1 MWLIGASRAAAVRL
15 SEGGMPRVRVKVG
28 SQCSLLVVEDE
39 VFGAILGKNVM
50 IINLFT

>member
-1 MWLIGASRAAAVRL
+1 
-15 SEGGMPRVRVKVG
+15 MPRVRVSDG
-28 SQCSLLVVEDE
+28 SQSSLLVED

>member
-1 MWLIGASRAAAVRL
+1 MIGASEAAAVRF
-15 SEGGMPRVRVKVG
+15 SKGITPRVRVSDG
-28 SQCSLLVVEDE
+28 SQSSLLVED

>member
-1 MWLIGASRAAAVRL
+1 MRL
-15 SEGGMPRVRVKVG
+15 SEGGMPRVRVNVG

-50 IINLFT
+50 IINLFTGYISCT

>member
-1 MWLIGASRAAAVRL
+1 MWLIGASKAAAVRL
-15 SEGGMPRVRVKVG
+15 SEGGLPRIRVNVG
-28 SQCSLLVVEDE
+28 SQCSLLVVEE

>member
-1 MWLIGASRAAAVRL
+1 MRV
-15 SEGGMPRVRVKVG
+15 SEGGMSRDRVNVG
-28 SQCSLLVVEDE
+28 SQCSLLVEE